1 MTDISDMI
9 AQSVAAKEEA
19 ENSGKPNV
27 GTRLRHAR
35 LLAGARLKDIA
46 EAANCSESLL
56 SKLENNKIQPS
67 LNMLARVCDALNLT
81 IGELFAT
88 PGADQEVIQRAGERI
103 VVELDPLR
111 RGEGIAMERLIP
123 YAKGHLLQGNV
134 HIVAPGGGS
143 DGLVSHEGEEVG
155 YVLSGQIEL
164 LLGDKVYNVNAGDSF
179 TYRSETPHGYRNIG
193 KSEARIIFINTPP
206 SF

>member
-1 MTDISDMI
+1 MADLTDMG
-9 AQSVAAKEEA
+9 ARAAEA
-19 ENSGKPNV
+19 RGEDTPGKFQV

-67 LNMLARVCDALNLT
+67 LNMLARICDALHLT

-88 PGADQEVIQRAGERI
+88 PDAAHDVVLRAGQRM

-111 RGEGIAMERLIP
+111 RGAGIQMERLIP
-123 YAKGHLLQGNV
+123 YAKGHLLQGNI

-143 DGLVSHEGEEVG
+143 DGLVAHEGEEVG
-155 YVLSGQIEL
+155 YVLAGQVEL
-164 LLGDKVYNVNAGDSF
+164 TLGERTYQIGAGDSF
-179 TYRSETPHGYRNIG
+179 TYRSEIPHGYRNVG
-193 KSEARIIFINTPP
+193 DEEARILFINTPP

>member
-1 MTDISDMI
+1 MSDISDFI
-9 AQSVAAKEEA
+9 VQGVAAKEEA
-19 ENSGKPNV
+19 EQAPRLQV

-67 LNMLARVCDALNLT
+67 LNMLARVCEALHLT

-88 PGADQEVIQRAGERI
+88 PDADQEVVQRTGQRM

-111 RGEGIAMERLIP
+111 RGEGIRMERLIP

-134 HIVAPGGGS
+134 HIVAAGGGS
-143 DGLVSHEGEEVG
+143 DGLVAHEGEEVG
-155 YVLSGQIEL
+155 YVLCGRIEL
-164 LLGDKVYNVNAGDSF
+164 LLGDKIFNVNAGDSF
-179 TYRSETPHGYRNIG
+179 TYRSEIPHGYRNIG
-193 KSEARIIFINTPP
+193 EEEARIIFINTPP

>member
-1 MTDISDMI
+1 MTELTEI
-9 AQSVAAKEEA
+9 VARAAA
-19 ENSGKPNV
+19 EKGEDNPGKFQV

-67 LNMLARVCDALNLT
+67 LNMLSRVCDALNLT

-88 PGADQEVIQRAGERI
+88 PDAEQDVVLRAGQRM

-111 RGEGIAMERLIP
+111 RGDGIRMERLIP

-143 DGLVSHEGEEVG
+143 DGLVVHEGEEIG
-155 YVLSGQIEL
+155 YVLAGQVEL
-164 LLGDKVYNVNAGDSF
+164 VLGDRTYKISTGDSF
-179 TYRSETPHGYRNIG
+179 TYRSEIPHGYRNIG
-193 KSEARIIFINTPP
+193 DEEARIIFINTPP